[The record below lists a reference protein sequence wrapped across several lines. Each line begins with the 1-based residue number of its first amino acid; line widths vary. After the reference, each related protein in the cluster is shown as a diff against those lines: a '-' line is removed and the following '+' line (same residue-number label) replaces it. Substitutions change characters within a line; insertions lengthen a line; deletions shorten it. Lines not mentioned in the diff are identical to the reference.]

1 MQEAFTVVFGNITGG
16 FVWAGKAYGE
26 FIFSRVSLREY
37 IEHFQTYHPDILS
50 LSEIHL
56 EDAEGNSEMVTRLS
70 RELQLPYTACF
81 AQSPSPLDTSKLA
94 GLAVLSRFPIISQ
107 ETFLLP
113 NPRLEYDRADGAHW
127 VMFDKGAQ
135 RLSLAL
141 EDRRLDLVNLHYFPF
156 HHFGRQANEADFAHV
171 RHELVNVLVGSR
183 QAPVIVTGDFNNKGF
198 SLPLAMPEL
207 FANDLFRETVVA
219 ETTVIGLHEQFDHI
233 LYTPATL
240 RCLSSFVTTSFSDHL
255 LVVARMSSI

>member
-16 FVWAGKAYGE
+16 FVWAGKSYGE
-26 FIFSRVSLREY
+26 FVFSRASLREY
-37 IEHFQTYHPDILS
+37 TEHFHTLHPDILS

-56 EDAEGNSEMVTRLS
+56 EDTEGNSEMVRCLS
-70 RELQLPYTACF
+70 RDLQLPYTACF
-81 AQSPSPLDTSKLA
+81 AQSPSHLDTSKLA
-94 GLAVLSRFPIISQ
+94 GLAILSRFPILWQ

-113 NPRLEYDRADGAHW
+113 NPRLEYDRPDGAHW

-135 RLSLAL
+135 RVSLAL
-141 EDRRLDLVNLHYFPF
+141 EDTRLELVNLHYFPF

-171 RHELVNVLVGSR
+171 RHELMSMLVGSR

-198 SLPLAMPEL
+198 SLSQGMPEL

-219 ETTVIGLHEQFDHI
+219 ETTVSGLQEQFDHI

-240 RCLSSFVTTSFSDHL
+240 RCLSSFVTTSLSDHSM
-255 LVVARMSSI
+255 VVAHMSSI